1 MGQKKKLAK
10 FIKKIV
16 KKEVKKQ
23 LEKQRTDII
32 SEVLSYVENKSFSGG
47 EDNYETDDPVLQRVM
62 EKNKK
67 KKENDPVEQALEED
81 HSRDPE
87 TIREKILQVQ
97 QNAQDQGGQQ
107 MNPMHQPGAQQPAGP
122 QSGGMGDPRPNPS
135 QQAGT
140 GHQQQRPQGQTPN
153 PANPAQGGQQG
164 PGGEP
169 EIPSQDEF
177 TPSNPQQARNQ
188 HGQQQTVDPNRSDV
202 PDYLQNAA
210 NRDYSELVDRF
221 GD

>member
-23 LEKQRTDII
+23 LKKQKTDII
-32 SEVLSYVENKSFSGG
+32 SEVLSYVENKSFSGEG
-47 EDNYETDDPVLQRVM
+47 DGYETDDPVLQRVM

-67 KKENDPVEQALEED
+67 KKQNDPVEQALEED

-97 QNAQDQGGQQ
+97 QNAQDGGGQQ
-107 MNPMHQPGAQQPAGP
+107 MNPMQQPGAQQPGGA
-122 QSGGMGDPRPNPS
+122 QTGGMGDPRPNPS
-135 QQAGT
+135 QQAGM
-140 GHQQQRPQGQTPN
+140 GQQQRPQAPN
-153 PANPAQGGQQG
+153 PTNPGQGGQQAQ
-164 PGGEP
+164 GGEP

-177 TPSNPQQARNQ
+177 TPSNPQQAREQ
-188 HGQQQTVDPNRSDV
+188 HGQQQAVDPNRGDV
-202 PDYLQNAA
+202 PDHLQNAA